1 MNAEVC
7 KDFIDEIIFKNFTD
21 KDKYIRSIIM
31 GKRRKTDKL
40 YNAVSI
46 LVNDNDMV
54 EGRDGDGMVYYDL

>member
-1 MNAEVC
+1 MNAEDC
-7 KDFIDEIIFKNFTD
+7 KDFIDEIIYNNFTD

-46 LVNDNDMV
+46 LMNDNDMV
-54 EGRDGDGMVYYDL
+54 EGRDGDGMVYSDL